1 MRPLTF
7 LVLPAACL
15 LGGIVAYGQAT
26 ANLAVTVVDPG
37 GAAVPAAVVTAD
49 QSATGLRRTA
59 VTGQDGLAVFAHLP
73 VGGYIVE
80 AVAPGFARARAEA
93 VLLNVNDSRA
103 VTLPLKLAQAED
115 SVTVIAEAGV
125 LDTASPGTAVD
136 RRFVE
141 TLPLNG
147 RSFQSLIALSPGVVN
162 TPASASS
169 PGQFSVNG
177 QRTSA
182 NYVTVDGVSA
192 NFGITASFV
201 PASTEDGTVTAL
213 SAGGGTNTLV
223 SIDALE
229 EFKLQT
235 SSYAAEFGRSPGGQI
250 SIVTRSGSN
259 RFTGALFNYFRNDA
273 LDASDWFAN
282 RDRLPKPAMRQND
295 FGGVL
300 GGPVVRNRTFFF
312 LSYEGLRL
320 RQPQFTTA
328 AYPSVAARAAAPPER
343 LPALNA
349 FPLPNLGDLPGGY
362 GRFAATYSNP
372 STLNATSLKVDQ
384 QAAGGV
390 RIFGRFNIAPSQLRV
405 RGGPGFRELTLN
417 TISLTSMDTYMFT
430 AGATFLPRPY
440 LVNELRGNFS
450 RNTARLTSRIDSF
463 GGAKPPPADFLFPS
477 LARPEDAVVGIYLLD
492 TAGFAQGLSASNAQN
507 QWNLVNVTS
516 WLTGRQEWKF
526 GLDYRRLTPEKRGPS
541 YRQTLAFRDLL
552 GAQGLQRG
560 NTVQTVIELYNPLR
574 IGLDNWSLFAQDT
587 WRATARLT
595 LNYGL
600 RWEYN
605 PAPSSAGDTPLHGLV
620 HVDDPARFGLGPP
633 GARLF
638 DAPQTSFAPRA
649 GMAYQLRHQPGRE
662 LVLRAG
668 GGVFYDLQVG
678 AVFAGF
684 FNPPLRS
691 VRRQLNT
698 PYPVPP
704 DQQQGNPLGT
714 TGPFDVLA
722 GFHPDF
728 RVPRSYQWNVTLE
741 QTWGALGNA
750 SAAYVAALGRNLTRL
765 ETRSSPNPQVG
776 FAQIYRNLG
785 TADYHALQL
794 QYRRP
799 LNRGVQALA
808 SYTWSHAIDEASNN
822 VVRFVAAELASPD
835 QNRGSSDFD
844 VRHLLSG
851 ALSWDLPAPR
861 GRWRWLLGRWGFDS
875 LFRLQSAFPVD
886 LFAST
891 ATPLGAFDLRPNL
904 VAGQP
909 LYLEGAGWAG
919 GRRFNPA
926 AFSRQPAGSLRH
938 GTLGRNV
945 LRGFPA
951 RQTDLTLRRSFGLS
965 ERAAL
970 QFRADVFNLT
980 NTPSLASPSGNLVNP
995 FFGQSVQMFNRGLGS
1010 GGAAGGQ
1017 NPLYSLG
1024 GPRSVQVNLKLV
1036 F

>member
-1 MRPLTF
+1 VVLFSAFLLTGT
-7 LVLPAACL
+7 A
-15 LGGIVAYGQAT
+15 AYGQAT
-26 ANLAVTVVDPG
+26 AHLAVTVLDPN
-37 GAAVPAAVVTAD
+37 GATVPGAMVTVE
-49 QSATGLRRTA
+49 QTATGLRRSA
-59 VTGQDGLAVFAHLP
+59 ITGNDGLTVFAHLP
-73 VGGYIVE
+73 VGGYLVE
-80 AVAPGFARARAEA
+80 TAAPGFARARAEG
-93 VLLNVNDSRA
+93 LTLNVNDSRA
-103 VTLPLKLAQAED
+103 MTLPLKLAQTEEA
-115 SVTVIAEAGV
+115 VTVIAEAG
-125 LDTASPGTAVD
+125 LLETAALGTAVD

-141 TLPLNG
+141 TMPLNG

-177 QRTSA
+177 QRTSS
-182 NYVTVDGVSA
+182 NYFLIDGVSA

-235 SSYAAEFGRSPGGQI
+235 SSYAAEFGRTPGGQVAM
-250 SIVTRSGSN
+250 VTRSGTN

-282 RDRLPKPAMRQND
+282 RDGLPKPAMRQND

-300 GGPVVRNRTFFF
+300 GGPVVRDRTFFF

-349 FPLPNLGDLPGGY
+349 FPVPNQGELPNGY

-372 STLNATSLKVDQ
+372 SSLNATSLKIDQ
-384 QAAGGV
+384 QAGGNV
-390 RIFGRFNIAPSQLRV
+390 RIFGRYNIAPSRLRV

-417 TISLTSMDTYMFT
+417 TTSITNMDTHTFT
-430 AGATFLPRPY
+430 AGATFLPRPS
-440 LVNELRGNFS
+440 LVNDVRVNFS
-450 RNTARLTSRIDSF
+450 RNTAVLTSSIDSF
-463 GGAKPPPADFLFPS
+463 GGAAPPPPEALFPS
-477 LARPEDAVVGIYLLD
+477 FARPDNAVVGIYLLD
-492 TAGFAQGLSASNAQN
+492 TAGFAQGVSANNAQD

-516 WLTGRQEWKF
+516 WLTGRHEWKF
-526 GLDYRRLTPEKRGPS
+526 GLDYRRLTPEKKGPA
-541 YRQTLAFRDLL
+541 YRQTVAFRDLL

-560 NTVQTVIELYNPLR
+560 NTVQTVIELYNPIR

-587 WRATARLT
+587 WRVTARLT

-620 HVDDPARFGLGPP
+620 HIDDPARFGLGAP
-633 GARLF
+633 GAPLF
-638 DAPQTSFAPRA
+638 DAPKNSFAPRL
-649 GMAYQLRHQPGRE
+649 GIAYQLRRQAGRE

-668 GGVFYDLQVG
+668 GGIFYDLQVG
-678 AVFAGF
+678 AVFSGF

-698 PYPVPP
+698 PFPVPP
-704 DQQQGNPLGT
+704 AQQQGIPLGT
-714 TGPFDVLA
+714 AGPFDVLA

-728 RVPRSYQWNVTLE
+728 RVPRTYQWNVTLE
-741 QTWGALGNA
+741 QTWGGLGA
-750 SAAYVAALGRNLTRL
+750 ISAAYVAAVGRNLTRL

-785 TADYHALQL
+785 TSDYHALQL

-799 LNRGVQALA
+799 LRRGVQALA

-822 VVRFVAAELASPD
+822 VVRFVTAELASPD
-835 QNRGSSDFD
+835 ENRGSADFD

-851 ALSWDLPAPR
+851 AVSWDLPSPR
-861 GRWRWLLGRWGFDS
+861 GGWRWLLGQWGLDS
-875 LFRLQSAFPVD
+875 LVRVQTAFPVD

-891 ATPLGAFDLRPNL
+891 TTPLGAFDLRPNL

-926 AFSRQPAGSLRH
+926 AFSRQPAGSLRQ

-951 RQTDLTLRRSFGLS
+951 RQADLTLRRSFGLS
-965 ERAAL
+965 ERTAL
-970 QFRADVFNLT
+970 QFRADFFNVT
-980 NTPSLASPSGNLVNP
+980 NTPSFASPAGNLVNP
-995 FFGQSVQMFNRGLGS
+995 FFGQSIQMFNRGLGS

-1024 GPRSVQVNLKLV
+1024 GPRSVQLSLKLV